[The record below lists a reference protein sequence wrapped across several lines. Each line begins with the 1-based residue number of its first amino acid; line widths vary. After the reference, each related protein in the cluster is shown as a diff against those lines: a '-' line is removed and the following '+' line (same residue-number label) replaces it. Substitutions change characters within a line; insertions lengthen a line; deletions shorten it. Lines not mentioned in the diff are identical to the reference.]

1 MGLQGHG
8 LRWRQ
13 VRGPAS
19 ATGEPE
25 TVLVPVRRYH
35 CQRCGGMTT
44 VLPSGLCARR
54 HYSASAIGLALCLF
68 GLMGRTVGE
77 TRERVCTWRLGF
89 DLNRWTT
96 LRRWVSAVGAGEL
109 LARIVAWR
117 RWPGGMSL
125 RAGAERAAACLRSL
139 GPGTGTLAE
148 QVFAGAARA
157 A

>member
-1 MGLQGHG
+1 ERPNPSAAPCEGGQDNCVWVATSGAEPRG
-8 LRWRQ
+8 RQ
-13 VRGPAS
+13 ACRNS
-19 ATGEPE
+19 
-25 TVLVPVRRYH
+25 
-35 CQRCGGMTT
+35 
-44 VLPSGLCARR
+44 S
-54 HYSASAIGLALCLF
+54 
-68 GLMGRTVGE
+68 
-77 TRERVCTWRLGF
+77 F